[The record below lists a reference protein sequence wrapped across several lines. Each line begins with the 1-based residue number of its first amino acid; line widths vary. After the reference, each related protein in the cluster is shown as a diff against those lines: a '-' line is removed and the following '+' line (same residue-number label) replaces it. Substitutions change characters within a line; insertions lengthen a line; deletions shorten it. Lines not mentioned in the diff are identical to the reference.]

1 MRDLTKFKRGLEQ
14 LGVTLDE
21 NQIQQFMAY
30 YELLVEKNKVMNLT
44 AITEFD
50 QVVEKHFIDSLMLAR
65 VMKLNQKID
74 VIDMGRHTGSRQ
86 IVI

>member
-74 VIDMGRHTGSRQ
+74 VIDMVQVRDFQESH
-86 IVI
+86 